1 MNQDLANIS
10 EKCTE
15 FVENMEKS
23 IIDIKNLMRGYSEL
37 FIRIEDTFG
46 DDFDK
51 EFKGVYA
58 KKNLKMNNL
67 IRELMDRIHEKKVND
82 VKKKDQNDREK
93 NLQGEKSNARK
104 MEQRIGTFIGI
115 SENIKERVAL
125 MESTCLISL
134 DELSDSQ
141 ILEKIQDSKMLDSE
155 YNQILDWSKL
165 VRPTT
170 IKQMAF

>member
-51 EFKGVYA
+51 EFKGVYE

-67 IRELMDRIHEKKVND
+67 IRELMDRIHEKKFND

-104 MEQRIGTFIGI
+104 MEQRISAFIGI
-115 SENIKERVAL
+115 SENIKERAAL
-125 MESTCLISL
+125 MVFLRI
-134 DELSDSQ
+134 
-141 ILEKIQDSKMLDSE
+141 
-155 YNQILDWSKL
+155 
-165 VRPTT
+165 
-170 IKQMAF
+170 